1 MQQAGQNGK
10 RRFSGETAV
19 DAQARPLVSVIV
31 AVYKVEPYVE
41 RCVRS
46 IMEQTY
52 RNLEIILVDDGS
64 PDKSGEICDRLA
76 LEDARITVYHQT
88 NNGASAA
95 RNFGVSKSCGEYIA
109 YIDSDD
115 YVAGNY
121 IERLVFA
128 AQTMGAEVAVCGFAA
143 TDSGQCE
150 FSVVTG
156 TVREVTGKQACKMQL
171 QASGENPYATI
182 FAVPWAKLLHRELA
196 ERFPFTNGIKREDTD
211 VSYRWLYASEKVAI
225 CSDRLYA
232 YYQNNDGIIAN
243 LRRTEALDTD
253 RMQVLIRRAEFFE
266 REREKELARL
276 SWARALR
283 FLYCDSMEYDGRC
296 DAQLKSCLHGR
307 WYTGYISAGM
317 LLRVGAYYV
326 CPASL
331 RVYRKLWQYVHK

>member
-1 MQQAGQNGK
+1 
-10 RRFSGETAV
+10 
-19 DAQARPLVSVIV
+19 
-31 AVYKVEPYVE
+31 
-41 RCVRS
+41 
-46 IMEQTY
+46 
-52 RNLEIILVDDGS
+52 
-64 PDKSGEICDRLA
+64 
-76 LEDARITVYHQT
+76 
-88 NNGASAA
+88 
-95 RNFGVSKSCGEYIA
+95 
-109 YIDSDD
+109 
-115 YVAGNY
+115 
-121 IERLVFA
+121 
-128 AQTMGAEVAVCGFAA
+128 
-143 TDSGQCE
+143 
-150 FSVVTG
+150 
-156 TVREVTGKQACKMQL
+156 MQL

-196 ERFPFTNGIKREDTD
+196 ERFPFTYGIKWEDTD

-266 REREKELARL
+266 REQEKELARL

>member
-1 MQQAGQNGK
+1 
-10 RRFSGETAV
+10 
-19 DAQARPLVSVIV
+19 
-31 AVYKVEPYVE
+31 
-41 RCVRS
+41 
-46 IMEQTY
+46 
-52 RNLEIILVDDGS
+52 
-64 PDKSGEICDRLA
+64 
-76 LEDARITVYHQT
+76 
-88 NNGASAA
+88 
-95 RNFGVSKSCGEYIA
+95 
-109 YIDSDD
+109 
-115 YVAGNY
+115 
-121 IERLVFA
+121 
-128 AQTMGAEVAVCGFAA
+128 MGAEVAVCGFAA
-143 TDSGQCE
+143 TDSDHFAFDE
-150 FSVVTG
+150 AG
-156 TVREVTGKQACKMQL
+156 TVQVVPGKQACKMQL

-196 ERFPFTNGIKREDTD
+196 ERFPFTYGIKWEDTD

>member
-1 MQQAGQNGK
+1 MQQAEQK
-10 RRFSGETAV
+10 VKKCFSEESAAC
-19 DAQARPLVSVIV
+19 AQTQPLVSVIV

-76 LEDARITVYHQT
+76 LEDARITVYHQA

-128 AQTMGAEVAVCGFAA
+128 AQTMGAEVAVCGYST
-143 TDSGQCE
+143 TDSAHFAFDE
-150 FSVVTG
+150 AG
-156 TVREVTGKQACKMQL
+156 TVQVVPGKQACKMQL

-182 FAVPWAKLLHRELA
+182 FAVPWAKLMRREIA
-196 ERFPFTNGIKREDTD
+196 ERFPFTYGIKWEDTD

-283 FLYCDSMEYDGRC
+283 FLYCDSMEYDGPC

>member
-1 MQQAGQNGK
+1 MQQAEQK
-10 RRFSGETAV
+10 VKKCFSEEPAAC
-19 DAQARPLVSVIV
+19 AQTQPLVSVIV

-143 TDSGQCE
+143 TDSDHFAFDE
-150 FSVVTG
+150 AG
-156 TVREVTGKQACKMQL
+156 TVQVVPGKQACKMQL

-196 ERFPFTNGIKREDTD
+196 ERFPFTYGIKWEDTD

-266 REREKELARL
+266 REQEKELARL

-283 FLYCDSMEYDGRC
+283 FCTVT
-296 DAQLKSCLHGR
+296 R
-307 WYTGYISAGM
+307 WSTTAGAM
-317 LLRVGAYYV
+317 R
-326 CPASL
+326 S
-331 RVYRKLWQYVHK
+331 